1 MTSNNSD
8 KKPERQYN
16 DTEEIEKETEREV
29 VVMVLE
35 EIRKK
40 INEGKE
46 LKAEAVQ
53 EVEAGQETVETA
65 VESLAESEA
74 KPLVEEATTAGQ
86 EYIEKND
93 DAIEEYTIMQ
103 KEVMDD
109 KERKLLELRDKQQEV
124 LAQWKKEGADDID
137 SEHQQKMAWHAV
149 YNKDAEADI
158 RSEADQKR
166 QGWAKADNSE
176 QNDYKID
183 TDQFTLQTGEA
194 VRQIVD
200 KQLKMIA
207 EISRNIS
214 KNEKETEK
222 NQTGKEQ
229 KIETKDKTKSKTAEV
244 GQYPDSDEYTTEAGF
259 HGWTEEDIDSANKE
273 NQENNSYEDY
283 LLSKIGEYKQ
293 ENEAREKGKK
303 SENETAENI
312 EERLNIAR
320 SRYYEA
326 RRQRMKWVGGGKYRQ
341 GIWTPQESELM
352 KKIRTEY
359 EDALAKNIQQKAQAD
374 FKEMDFSE
382 LIYEDERKKAEA
394 EWLSTRYIEEQD
406 KENKKVWQTEFVES
420 KREWGKKFVD
430 GWRRQRVLRM
440 GIGAGLL
447 GASFIPGMAAVTLP
461 IRLGLRSVGTA
472 IGLEGVMAKW
482 GPLKEKKGL
491 ADKLYKA
498 HRKEIKAGDLA
509 GLKAELADCRPDQIN
524 EEMQRLNALAERK
537 SLKAGDMD
545 AGAYLGDLDGGKM
558 KKVIEAIYQAHLT
571 GLRAKLM
578 ESGNEEDKENKEGNK
593 NDKIVDGLT
602 GILEKMHLG
611 EEAIGQHERRREMGR
626 WVTASAIGIGVA
638 VLPNINKLKGL
649 FDGPPDVAKAVP
661 VEVGPDVAATTP
673 EVTVEA
679 IPEAVIGEVPEIT
692 PPLEVA
698 SLADEARNAI
708 ENADASG
715 ARSVWGVIDMKCEA
729 AINNLSSIDAVDR
742 VSGSDGKITYVLDSI
757 KDKIAE
763 DPDSFGLPADIDR
776 VSPEDLIRLA
786 KNDKLNSL
794 VLDSFV
800 NNSGEAAETLT
811 QAADLGQEAV
821 ANIEANNAFY
831 EGVASA
837 VKESGVTLD
846 QSAYNAMTQ
855 ARQSGLG
862 VSETAEILKGGSKSS
877 VDLIEFYSNH
887 PDVPRVESL
896 SKIVSAY
903 GEEVANKVV
912 EATGGNIGP
921 ATQSVLEN
929 TNLLSNFDSPQAGAW
944 LKLAHH
950 YDADEIT
957 TLGKGDVA
965 VKKLFQVAKVGD
977 IVDTNHIAVSGNAV
991 EVGAEDLAVKIN
1003 FADQTIE
1010 ASSRPK
1016 GIFGALKQI
1025 EKYSGNFKGKDPS
1038 KVLADVVDHIK

>member
-35 EIRKK
+35 EIRRK

-46 LKAEAVQ
+46 LKVETVQ
-53 EVEAGQETVETA
+53 EVEAGNETVETA
-65 VESLAESEA
+65 VEPLAESEA
-74 KPLVEEATTAGQ
+74 QSLVEEAATAGQ
-86 EYIEKND
+86 EYIEETND
-93 DAIEEYTIMQ
+93 ALEEYAIIIIQ
-103 KEVMDD
+103 KEVMED
-109 KERKLLELRDKQQEV
+109 KERKLLELREKQQKV
-124 LAQWKKEGADDID
+124 LAQWKEEGADDID

-149 YNKDAEADI
+149 YNNDAEADI
-158 RSEADQKR
+158 RSKADQKR
-166 QGWAKADNSE
+166 QQWAKTDNLK
-176 QNDYKID
+176 QNDYEIN
-183 TDQFTLQTGEA
+183 TDQFALQTGEA
-194 VRQIVD
+194 VRQTVD
-200 KQLKMIA
+200 EQLKMIA

-214 KNEKETEK
+214 KNEKKTEK

-491 ADKLYKA
+491 A
-498 HRKEIKAGDLA
+498 
-509 GLKAELADCRPDQIN
+509 
-524 EEMQRLNALAERK
+524 
-537 SLKAGDMD
+537 
-545 AGAYLGDLDGGKM
+545 
-558 KKVIEAIYQAHLT
+558 
-571 GLRAKLM
+571 
-578 ESGNEEDKENKEGNK
+578 
-593 NDKIVDGLT
+593 
-602 GILEKMHLG
+602 
-611 EEAIGQHERRREMGR
+611 
-626 WVTASAIGIGVA
+626 
-638 VLPNINKLKGL
+638 
-649 FDGPPDVAKAVP
+649 
-661 VEVGPDVAATTP
+661 
-673 EVTVEA
+673 
-679 IPEAVIGEVPEIT
+679 
-692 PPLEVA
+692 
-698 SLADEARNAI
+698 
-708 ENADASG
+708 
-715 ARSVWGVIDMKCEA
+715 
-729 AINNLSSIDAVDR
+729 
-742 VSGSDGKITYVLDSI
+742 
-757 KDKIAE
+757 
-763 DPDSFGLPADIDR
+763 
-776 VSPEDLIRLA
+776 
-786 KNDKLNSL
+786 
-794 VLDSFV
+794 
-800 NNSGEAAETLT
+800 
-811 QAADLGQEAV
+811 
-821 ANIEANNAFY
+821 
-831 EGVASA
+831 
-837 VKESGVTLD
+837 
-846 QSAYNAMTQ
+846 
-855 ARQSGLG
+855 
-862 VSETAEILKGGSKSS
+862 
-877 VDLIEFYSNH
+877 
-887 PDVPRVESL
+887 
-896 SKIVSAY
+896 
-903 GEEVANKVV
+903 
-912 EATGGNIGP
+912 
-921 ATQSVLEN
+921 
-929 TNLLSNFDSPQAGAW
+929 
-944 LKLAHH
+944 
-950 YDADEIT
+950 
-957 TLGKGDVA
+957 
-965 VKKLFQVAKVGD
+965 
-977 IVDTNHIAVSGNAV
+977 
-991 EVGAEDLAVKIN
+991 
-1003 FADQTIE
+1003 
-1010 ASSRPK
+1010 
-1016 GIFGALKQI
+1016 
-1025 EKYSGNFKGKDPS
+1025 
-1038 KVLADVVDHIK
+1038 